1 MVGIAIILG
10 LLGEVAGRIVNKNR
24 MLLSFNLQKRDTAD
38 EDLDQP
44 VTMRKLMKML
54 KDIDKVDIIANV
66 KASPKTALP

>member
-44 VTMRKLMKML
+44 VTMRKLMKIL

-66 KASPKTALP
+66 KASPKTVLP